1 MKNSNSTEPAKRS
14 QKLNSPRTS
23 QSFADTTS
31 QNNPNTHRNSQYLP
45 TLLYIACNKQNPCE
59 TKMSDTDGKK
69 PQTREELV
77 KTLVEATK
85 KATLPKVKL
94 KSKPTKPTI
103 SGTAKALNVH
113 RDTVYTWL
121 KEFNVDFKEIIDH
134 IPTNLS
140 DENVED
146 LGPTY
151 LIGEALL
158 GEGNELAHV
167 DLMVGDK
174 DGPVGKAFASGLSN
188 LSAGHTPLLAVIRPN
203 LPSKPY
209 TLLVPKVTV
218 KNMED
223 AGKIFGPA
231 QAAIAKAVADSVEEN
246 VIPKDKVDD
255 WVIVCSV
262 FVHPQASDFRKM
274 YQYNYSATK
283 LALRRA
289 LIGYPSLEKM
299 LYEKDRAKHPI
310 MGFKVPRLWR
320 PPYLQIS
327 LDNPELEKA
336 KRVISQIPGSDRII
350 IEVGTPLIKHYGTR
364 VINEL
369 RQTAKDAFMVAD
381 LKTLDV
387 GKVEVDI
394 AYEDTADAVVA
405 AGLAPPETLDA
416 FMHEAKRLGIYG
428 IVDMLNVE
436 NAVEK
441 LKSMK
446 EFPDVVILHRGID
459 QETGRTSGLERIQIL
474 RQTFSDKRF
483 LIAVAGGIVPE
494 TAKEAL
500 ELGADIIIVGR
511 YVTQSRDLE
520 RAVRDFLELT
530 PKMREDIDLFRVHTE

>member
-1 MKNSNSTEPAKRS
+1 
-14 QKLNSPRTS
+14 
-23 QSFADTTS
+23 
-31 QNNPNTHRNSQYLP
+31 
-45 TLLYIACNKQNPCE
+45 
-59 TKMSDTDGKK
+59 MSDTDTKK
-69 PQTREELV
+69 PESREELV
-77 KTLVEATK
+77 RIMTETVK
-85 KATLPKVKL
+85 KNMQYKAAL
-94 KSKPTKPTI
+94 KPKPTKPTI
-103 SGTAKALNVH
+103 SGTAKALNIH
-113 RDTVYTWL
+113 RDTLYTWL
-121 KEFNVDFKEIIDH
+121 KEFNVDFKEISDRM
-134 IPTNLS
+134 PTNGS
-140 DENVED
+140 VETVEESS
-146 LGPTY
+146 TY

-158 GEGNELAHV
+158 GEGNELSHI
-167 DLMVGDK
+167 DLLIGDK

-203 LPSKPY
+203 LPPKPY

-231 QAAIAKAVADSVEEN
+231 QAAIAKAVADSVEEEI
-246 VIPKDKVDD
+246 IPQDKVDD
-255 WVIVCSV
+255 WVIVASV
-262 FVHPQASDFRKM
+262 FIHPQATDFRKM

-283 LALRRA
+283 LALKRA
-289 LIGYPSLEKM
+289 LSGYPSLEKM
-299 LYEKDRAKHPI
+299 LYDKDRAKHPI

-327 LDNPELEKA
+327 LDNPDLERA
-336 KRVISQIPGSDRII
+336 KKVIQQLPGSDRII
-350 IEVGTPLIKHYGTR
+350 IEAGTPLIKRYGTR

-405 AGLAPPETLDA
+405 SGLAPPETLDA
-416 FMHEAKRLGIYG
+416 FVHEAKRLGIYG
-428 IVDMLNVE
+428 MIDMLNVE
-436 NAVEK
+436 DPVGK
-441 LKSMK
+441 LKSLK
-446 EFPDVVILHRGID
+446 DFPDSVIIHRGID
-459 QETGRTSGLERIQIL
+459 QETGRTCGLERIQII
-474 RQTFSDKRF
+474 RQTCPGKRF

-500 ELGADIIIVGR
+500 EQGADIIIVGR
-511 YVTQSRDLE
+511 YVTQSRDIE